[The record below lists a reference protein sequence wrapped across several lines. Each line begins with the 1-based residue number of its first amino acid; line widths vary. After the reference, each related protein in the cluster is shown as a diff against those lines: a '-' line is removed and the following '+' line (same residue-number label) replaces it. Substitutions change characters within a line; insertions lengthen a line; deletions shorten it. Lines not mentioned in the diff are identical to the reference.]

1 MNILQ
6 LYQWKNNNDQCPFCQ
21 SSNIQEYDA
30 GLDGVGFGCCMECKD
45 CGEEW
50 EEKFETVLPTDFL
63 CPVCGSHEVIDG
75 ISIITDIGFVS
86 TYSCDDCDYYWEIE
100 FVLVG
105 ITHNNTLYKLENV
118 KDILEE
124 IDA

>member
-1 MNILQ
+1 MKKCEWDESLETGISEIDIQHRILFNIAKIL
-6 LYQWKNNNDQCPFCQ
+6 LDSLENNRED
-21 SSNIQEYDA
+21 
-30 GLDGVGFGCCMECKD
+30 
-45 CGEEW
+45 
-50 EEKFETVLPTDFL
+50 
-63 CPVCGSHEVIDG
+63 EVIDG

-118 KDILEE
+118 TDILEE
-124 IDA
+124 INA